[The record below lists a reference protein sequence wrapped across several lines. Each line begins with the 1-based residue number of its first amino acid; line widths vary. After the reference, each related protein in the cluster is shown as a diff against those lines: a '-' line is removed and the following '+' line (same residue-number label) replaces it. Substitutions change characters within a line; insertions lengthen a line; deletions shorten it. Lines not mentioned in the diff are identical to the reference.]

1 MLSIINTHF
10 EVGASIVISKYSLI
24 EKKFWETLKN
34 SKVTS
39 FNGVPYTYE
48 ILTKIGLKNIKIKTL
63 KYLTHAGGKLEKDKL
78 NEIIKIC
85 KRKKIKIIEDA
96 ATAFGAKINNKRI
109 GSFNDSIAVFSFY
122 ANKIITTGEGGVVTL
137 NNTKIA
143 KKIRKS

>member
-1 MLSIINTHF
+1 MISVINTHF

-24 EKKFWETLKN
+24 EKEFWKTLKN

-78 NEIIKIC
+78 KEIIKSHNHLINEHEIQYGFAFDQYFDQNYSKSIEIC
-85 KRKKIKIIEDA
+85 KKLIKKI
-96 ATAFGAKINNKRI
+96 
-109 GSFNDSIAVFSFY
+109 
-122 ANKIITTGEGGVVTL
+122 L
-137 NNTKIA
+137 L
-143 KKIRKS
+143 